1 MDIDIQY
8 ATYFIEAVCLTV
20 LLGFVFI
27 PLLKK
32 LKARQSIR
40 EEGPKSHRAK
50 SGTPT
55 MGGIFMLLSS
65 VLLLLFNQLI
75 DASVLWLLFLTL
87 GHGLLGF
94 LDDFIKAEK
103 KRNLGLTAKQK
114 FLGQIILAVLFCWG
128 MVNTL
133 HLPYSVAIPFT
144 QIDIGIGWLY
154 YPFVILVIVG
164 ASNAVNLTDGL
175 DGLAAGCSV
184 ICFLAY
190 AGYCHLIGY
199 NDLGLFIV
207 ILAGACAGFLFFNYH
222 PAKIFM
228 GDTGSLALGGA
239 IAGISVMTRT
249 EFLLVFIGFIFVM
262 EALSV
267 IIQVASFKMT
277 GKRVFKM
284 SPLHHHFELSGWSEV
299 HVVWAFWLVEGI
311 VACVSLFS
319 AVSVLN
325 S

>member
-1 MDIDIQY
+1 MESNYLIY
-8 ATYFIEAVCLTV
+8 LAESAVLTV
-20 LLGFVFI
+20 ILGFFSI

-40 EEGPKSHRAK
+40 EEGPKSHRIK

-55 MGGIFMLLSS
+55 MGGLFMLLSA
-65 VLLLLFNQLI
+65 VLVVIFNKMI
-75 DASVLWLLFLTL
+75 DPSVLWLLFLTL

-114 FLGQIILAVLFCWG
+114 MLGQIILAVLFCWG
-128 MVNTL
+128 VVDTL
-133 HLPYSVAIPFT
+133 HLPYSIAIPFT
-144 QIDIGIGWLY
+144 HTDISIGLLY
-154 YPFVILVIVG
+154 YPFVVLVIVG

-175 DGLAAGCSV
+175 DGLASGCCV
-184 ICFLAY
+184 IAFSAY
-190 AGYCHLIGY
+190 AMFCYMTGF
-199 NDLGLFIV
+199 NDLGYFII
-207 ILAGACAGFLFFNYH
+207 ILAGSCIGFLFFNYH

-249 EFLLVFIGFIFVM
+249 ELLLIFLGLIFVL

-267 IIQVASFKMT
+267 IIQVASFQLT

-299 HVVWAFWLVEGI
+299 HVVWAFWIFEGI
-311 VACVSLFS
+311 AACVSLLL
-319 AVSVLN
+319 AIRAL
-325 S
+325 

>member
-1 MDIDIQY
+1 MESNYLIY
-8 ATYFIEAVCLTV
+8 LAESAVLTV
-20 LLGFVFI
+20 ILGFFAI

-40 EEGPKSHRAK
+40 EEGPKSHRIK

-55 MGGIFMLLSS
+55 MGGLFMLLSA
-65 VLLLLFNQLI
+65 VLVVIFNKMI
-75 DASVLWLLFLTL
+75 DPSVLWLLFLTL

-114 FLGQIILAVLFCWG
+114 MLGQIILAVLFCWG
-128 MVNTL
+128 VLDTL
-133 HLPYSVAIPFT
+133 HLPYSIAIPFT
-144 QIDIGIGWLY
+144 HTDISIGLLY
-154 YPFVILVIVG
+154 YPFVVLVIVG

-175 DGLAAGCSV
+175 DGLASGCCV
-184 ICFLAY
+184 IAFSAY
-190 AGYCHLIGY
+190 AMFCYMTGF
-199 NDLGLFIV
+199 NDLGYFII
-207 ILAGACAGFLFFNYH
+207 ILAGSCIGFLFFNYH

-249 EFLLVFIGFIFVM
+249 ELLLIFLGLIFVL

-267 IIQVASFKMT
+267 IIQVASFQLT

-299 HVVWAFWLVEGI
+299 HVVWAFWIFEGI
-311 VACVSLFS
+311 AACVSLLL
-319 AVSVLN
+319 AIRAL
-325 S
+325 

>member
-1 MDIDIQY
+1 MESNYLIY
-8 ATYFIEAVCLTV
+8 LAESAVLTV
-20 LLGFVFI
+20 ILGFFAI

-40 EEGPKSHRAK
+40 EEGPKSHRIK

-55 MGGIFMLLSS
+55 MGGLFMLLSA
-65 VLLLLFNQLI
+65 VLVVIFNKMI
-75 DASVLWLLFLTL
+75 DPSVLWLLFLTL

-114 FLGQIILAVLFCWG
+114 MLGQIILAVLFCWG
-128 MVNTL
+128 VVDTL
-133 HLPYSVAIPFT
+133 HLPYSIAIPFT
-144 QIDIGIGWLY
+144 HMDISIGLLY
-154 YPFVILVIVG
+154 YPFVVLVIVG

-175 DGLAAGCSV
+175 DGLASGCCV
-184 ICFLAY
+184 IAFSAY
-190 AGYCHLIGY
+190 AMFCYMTGF
-199 NDLGLFIV
+199 NDLGYFII
-207 ILAGACAGFLFFNYH
+207 ILAGSCIGFLFFNYH

-249 EFLLVFIGFIFVM
+249 ELLLIFLGLIFVL

-267 IIQVASFKMT
+267 IIQVASFQLT

-299 HVVWAFWLVEGI
+299 HVIWAFWIFEGI
-311 VACVSLFS
+311 AACVSLLL
-319 AVSVLN
+319 AIRAL
-325 S
+325 

>member
-1 MDIDIQY
+1 MESNYLIY
-8 ATYFIEAVCLTV
+8 LAESAVLTV
-20 LLGFVFI
+20 ILGFFAI
-27 PLLKK
+27 SLLKK

-40 EEGPKSHRAK
+40 EEGPKSHRIK

-55 MGGIFMLLSS
+55 MGGLFMLLSA
-65 VLLLLFNQLI
+65 VLVVIFNKMI
-75 DASVLWLLFLTL
+75 DPSVLWLLFLTL

-114 FLGQIILAVLFCWG
+114 MLGQIILAVLFCWG
-128 MVNTL
+128 VVDTL
-133 HLPYSVAIPFT
+133 HLPYSIAIPFT
-144 QIDIGIGWLY
+144 HTDISIGLLY
-154 YPFVILVIVG
+154 YPFVVLVIVG

-175 DGLAAGCSV
+175 DGLASGCCV
-184 ICFLAY
+184 IAFSAY
-190 AGYCHLIGY
+190 AMFCYMTGF
-199 NDLGLFIV
+199 NDLGYFII
-207 ILAGACAGFLFFNYH
+207 ILAGSCIGFLFFNYH

-249 EFLLVFIGFIFVM
+249 ELLLIFLGLIFVL

-267 IIQVASFKMT
+267 IIQVASFQLT

-299 HVVWAFWLVEGI
+299 HVVWAFWIFEGI
-311 VACVSLFS
+311 AACVSLLL
-319 AVSVLN
+319 AIRAL
-325 S
+325 

>member
-1 MDIDIQY
+1 MESNYLIY
-8 ATYFIEAVCLTV
+8 LAESAVLTV
-20 LLGFVFI
+20 ILGFFAI

-40 EEGPKSHRAK
+40 EEGPKSHRIK

-55 MGGIFMLLSS
+55 MGGLFMLLSA
-65 VLLLLFNQLI
+65 VLVVIFNKMI
-75 DASVLWLLFLTL
+75 DPSVLWLLFLTL

-114 FLGQIILAVLFCWG
+114 MLGQIILAVLFCWG
-128 MVNTL
+128 VVDTL
-133 HLPYSVAIPFT
+133 HLPYSIAIPFT
-144 QIDIGIGWLY
+144 HTDISIGLLY
-154 YPFVILVIVG
+154 YPFVVLVIVG

-175 DGLAAGCSV
+175 DGLASGCCV
-184 ICFLAY
+184 IAFSAY
-190 AGYCHLIGY
+190 AMFCYMTGF
-199 NDLGLFIV
+199 NDLGYFII
-207 ILAGACAGFLFFNYH
+207 ILAGSCIGFLFFNYH

-228 GDTGSLALGGA
+228 GDTGSLALGCA

-249 EFLLVFIGFIFVM
+249 ELLLIFLGLIFVL

-267 IIQVASFKMT
+267 IIQVASFQLT

-299 HVVWAFWLVEGI
+299 HVVWAFWIFEGI
-311 VACVSLFS
+311 AACVSLLL
-319 AVSVLN
+319 AIRAL
-325 S
+325 

>member
-1 MDIDIQY
+1 MESNYLIY
-8 ATYFIEAVCLTV
+8 LAESAVLTV
-20 LLGFVFI
+20 ILGFFAI

-40 EEGPKSHRAK
+40 EEGPKSHRIK

-55 MGGIFMLLSS
+55 MGGLFMLLSA
-65 VLLLLFNQLI
+65 VLVVIFNKMI
-75 DASVLWLLFLTL
+75 DPSVLWLLFLTL

-114 FLGQIILAVLFCWG
+114 MLGQIIRAVLFCWG
-128 MVNTL
+128 VVDTL
-133 HLPYSVAIPFT
+133 HLPYSIAIPFT
-144 QIDIGIGWLY
+144 HTDISIGLLY
-154 YPFVILVIVG
+154 YPFVVLVIVG

-175 DGLAAGCSV
+175 DGLASGCCV
-184 ICFLAY
+184 IAFSAY
-190 AGYCHLIGY
+190 AMFCYMTGF
-199 NDLGLFIV
+199 NDLGYFII
-207 ILAGACAGFLFFNYH
+207 ILAGSCIGFLFFNYH

-249 EFLLVFIGFIFVM
+249 ELLLIFLGLIFVL

-267 IIQVASFKMT
+267 IIQVASFQLT

-299 HVVWAFWLVEGI
+299 HVVWAFWIFEGI
-311 VACVSLFS
+311 AACVSLLL
-319 AVSVLN
+319 AIRAL
-325 S
+325 

>member
-1 MDIDIQY
+1 MESNYLIY
-8 ATYFIEAVCLTV
+8 LAESAVLTV
-20 LLGFVFI
+20 ILGFFAI

-40 EEGPKSHRAK
+40 EEGPKSHRIK

-55 MGGIFMLLSS
+55 MGGLFMLLSA
-65 VLLLLFNQLI
+65 VLVVIFNKMI
-75 DASVLWLLFLTL
+75 DPSVLWLLFLTL

-114 FLGQIILAVLFCWG
+114 MLGQIILAVLFCWG
-128 MVNTL
+128 VVDTL
-133 HLPYSVAIPFT
+133 YLPYSIAIPFT
-144 QIDIGIGWLY
+144 HTDISIGLLY
-154 YPFVILVIVG
+154 YPFVVLVIVG

-175 DGLAAGCSV
+175 DGLASGCCV
-184 ICFLAY
+184 IAFSAY
-190 AGYCHLIGY
+190 AMFCYMTGF
-199 NDLGLFIV
+199 NDLGYFII
-207 ILAGACAGFLFFNYH
+207 ILAGSCIGFLFFNYH

-249 EFLLVFIGFIFVM
+249 ELLLIFLGLIFVL

-267 IIQVASFKMT
+267 IIQVASFQLT

-299 HVVWAFWLVEGI
+299 HVVWAFWIFEGI
-311 VACVSLFS
+311 AACVSLLL
-319 AVSVLN
+319 AIRAL
-325 S
+325 

>member
-1 MDIDIQY
+1 MESNYLIY
-8 ATYFIEAVCLTV
+8 LAESAVLTV
-20 LLGFVFI
+20 ILGFFAI

-40 EEGPKSHRAK
+40 EEGPKSHRIK

-55 MGGIFMLLSS
+55 MGGLFMLLSA
-65 VLLLLFNQLI
+65 VLVVIFNKMI
-75 DASVLWLLFLTL
+75 DPSVLWLLFLTL

-114 FLGQIILAVLFCWG
+114 MLGQIILAVLFCWG
-128 MVNTL
+128 VVDTL
-133 HLPYSVAIPFT
+133 HLPYSIAIPFT
-144 QIDIGIGWLY
+144 HTDISIGLLY
-154 YPFVILVIVG
+154 YPFVVLVIVG

-175 DGLAAGCSV
+175 DGLASGCCV
-184 ICFLAY
+184 IAFSAY
-190 AGYCHLIGY
+190 AMFCYMTGF
-199 NDLGLFIV
+199 NDLGYFII
-207 ILAGACAGFLFFNYH
+207 ILAGSCIGFLFFNYH

-239 IAGISVMTRT
+239 ISGISVMTRT
-249 EFLLVFIGFIFVM
+249 ELLLIFLGLIFVL

-267 IIQVASFKMT
+267 IIQVASFQLT

-299 HVVWAFWLVEGI
+299 HVVWAFWIFEGI
-311 VACVSLFS
+311 AACVSLLL
-319 AVSVLN
+319 AIRAL
-325 S
+325 

>member
-1 MDIDIQY
+1 MESNYLIY
-8 ATYFIEAVCLTV
+8 LAESAVLTV
-20 LLGFVFI
+20 ILGFFAI

-40 EEGPKSHRAK
+40 EEGPKSHRIK

-55 MGGIFMLLSS
+55 MGGLFMLLSA
-65 VLLLLFNQLI
+65 VLVVIFNKMI
-75 DASVLWLLFLTL
+75 DPSVLWLLFLTL

-114 FLGQIILAVLFCWG
+114 MLGQIILAVLFCWG
-128 MVNTL
+128 VVDTL
-133 HLPYSVAIPFT
+133 HLPYSIAIPFT
-144 QIDIGIGWLY
+144 HMDISIGLLY
-154 YPFVILVIVG
+154 YPFVVLVIVG

-175 DGLAAGCSV
+175 DGLASGCCV
-184 ICFLAY
+184 IAFSAY
-190 AGYCHLIGY
+190 AMFCYMTGF
-199 NDLGLFIV
+199 NDLGYFII
-207 ILAGACAGFLFFNYH
+207 ILAGSCIGFLFFNYH

-249 EFLLVFIGFIFVM
+249 ELLLIFLGLIFVL

-267 IIQVASFKMT
+267 IIQVASFQLT

-299 HVVWAFWLVEGI
+299 HVVWAFWIFEGI
-311 VACVSLFS
+311 AACVSLLLS
-319 AVSVLN
+319 KRSL
-325 S
+325 

>member
-1 MDIDIQY
+1 MESNYLIY
-8 ATYFIEAVCLTV
+8 LAESAVLTV
-20 LLGFVFI
+20 ILGFFAI

-40 EEGPKSHRAK
+40 EEGPKSHRIK

-55 MGGIFMLLSS
+55 MGGLFMLLSA
-65 VLLLLFNQLI
+65 VLVVIFNKMI
-75 DASVLWLLFLTL
+75 DPSVLWLLFLTL

-114 FLGQIILAVLFCWG
+114 MLGQIILAVLFCWG
-128 MVNTL
+128 VVDTL
-133 HLPYSVAIPFT
+133 HLPYSIAIPFT
-144 QIDIGIGWLY
+144 HTDISIGLLY
-154 YPFVILVIVG
+154 YPFVVLVIVG

-175 DGLAAGCSV
+175 DGLASGCCV
-184 ICFLAY
+184 IAFSAY
-190 AGYCHLIGY
+190 AMFCYMTGF
-199 NDLGLFIV
+199 NDLGYFII
-207 ILAGACAGFLFFNYH
+207 ILAGSCIGFLFFNYH

-249 EFLLVFIGFIFVM
+249 ELLLIFLGLIFVL

-267 IIQVASFKMT
+267 IIQVASFQLT

-299 HVVWAFWLVEGI
+299 HVVWAFWIFEG
-311 VACVSLFS
+311 VAACVSLLL
-319 AVSVLN
+319 AIRAL
-325 S
+325 

>member
-1 MDIDIQY
+1 MESNYLIY
-8 ATYFIEAVCLTV
+8 LAESAVLTV
-20 LLGFVFI
+20 ILGFFAI
-27 PLLKK
+27 PLFKK

-40 EEGPKSHRAK
+40 EEGPKSHRIK

-55 MGGIFMLLSS
+55 MGGLFMLLSA
-65 VLLLLFNQLI
+65 VLVVIFNKMI
-75 DASVLWLLFLTL
+75 DPSVLWLLFLTL

-114 FLGQIILAVLFCWG
+114 MLGQIILAVLFCWG
-128 MVNTL
+128 VVDTL
-133 HLPYSVAIPFT
+133 HLPYSIAIPFT
-144 QIDIGIGWLY
+144 HTDISIGLLY
-154 YPFVILVIVG
+154 YPFVVLVIVG

-175 DGLAAGCSV
+175 DGLASGCCV
-184 ICFLAY
+184 IAFSAY
-190 AGYCHLIGY
+190 AMFCYMTGF
-199 NDLGLFIV
+199 NDLGYFII
-207 ILAGACAGFLFFNYH
+207 ILAGSCIGFLFFNYH

-249 EFLLVFIGFIFVM
+249 ELLLIFLGLIFVL

-267 IIQVASFKMT
+267 IIQVASFQLT

-299 HVVWAFWLVEGI
+299 HVVWAFWIFEGI
-311 VACVSLFS
+311 AACVSLLL
-319 AVSVLN
+319 AIRAL
-325 S
+325 

>member
-1 MDIDIQY
+1 MESNYLIY
-8 ATYFIEAVCLTV
+8 LAESAVLTV
-20 LLGFVFI
+20 ILGFFVI

-40 EEGPKSHRAK
+40 EEGPKSHRIK

-55 MGGIFMLLSS
+55 MGGLFMLLSA
-65 VLLLLFNQLI
+65 VLVVIFNKMI
-75 DASVLWLLFLTL
+75 DPSVLWLLFLTL

-114 FLGQIILAVLFCWG
+114 MLGQIILAVLFCWG
-128 MVNTL
+128 VVDTL
-133 HLPYSVAIPFT
+133 HLPYSIAIPFT
-144 QIDIGIGWLY
+144 HTDISIGLLY
-154 YPFVILVIVG
+154 YPFVVLVIVG

-175 DGLAAGCSV
+175 DGLASGCCV
-184 ICFLAY
+184 IAFSAY
-190 AGYCHLIGY
+190 AMFCYMTGF
-199 NDLGLFIV
+199 NDLGYFII
-207 ILAGACAGFLFFNYH
+207 ILAGSCIGFLFFNYH

-249 EFLLVFIGFIFVM
+249 ELLLIFLGLIFVL

-267 IIQVASFKMT
+267 IIQVASFQLT

-299 HVVWAFWLVEGI
+299 HVVWAFWIFEGI
-311 VACVSLFS
+311 AACVSLLL
-319 AVSVLN
+319 AIRAL
-325 S
+325 

>member
-1 MDIDIQY
+1 MESNYLIY
-8 ATYFIEAVCLTV
+8 LAESAVLTV
-20 LLGFVFI
+20 ILGFFAI

-40 EEGPKSHRAK
+40 EEGPKSHRIK
-50 SGTPT
+50 NGTPT
-55 MGGIFMLLSS
+55 MGGLFMLFAA
-65 VLLLLFNQLI
+65 VLVVVFNKMI
-75 DASVLWLLFLTL
+75 DPAVLWLLFLTL
-87 GHGLLGF
+87 GHGFLGF

-114 FLGQIILAVLFCWG
+114 MLGQIILAVLFCWG
-128 MVNTL
+128 VVDTL
-133 HLPYSVAIPFT
+133 HLPYSIAIPFT
-144 QIDIGIGWLY
+144 QIDISIGLLY
-154 YPFVILVIVG
+154 YPFMVLVIVG

-175 DGLAAGCSV
+175 DGLASGCCV
-184 ICFLAY
+184 IAFSAY
-190 AGYCHLIGY
+190 AVYCYMTGF
-199 NDLGLFIV
+199 NDLGYFII
-207 ILAGACAGFLFFNYH
+207 ILAGACIGFLFFNYH

-249 EFLLVFIGFIFVM
+249 ELLLIFLGMIFVL

-267 IIQVASFKMT
+267 IIQVASFQLT

-299 HVVWAFWLVEGI
+299 HVVWAFWIFEGFA
-311 VACVSLFS
+311 ACLSLLL
-319 AVSVLN
+319 AIRAL
-325 S
+325 

>member
-1 MDIDIQY
+1 MESNYLIY
-8 ATYFIEAVCLTV
+8 LAESAVLTV
-20 LLGFVFI
+20 ILGFFAI

-40 EEGPKSHRAK
+40 EEGPKSHRIK
-50 SGTPT
+50 NGTPT
-55 MGGIFMLLSS
+55 MGGLFMLLAA
-65 VLLLLFNQLI
+65 VLVVVFNKMI
-75 DASVLWLLFLTL
+75 DPAVLWLLFLTL
-87 GHGLLGF
+87 GHGFLGF

-114 FLGQIILAVLFCWG
+114 MLGQIILAVLFCWG
-128 MVNTL
+128 VVDTL
-133 HLPYSVAIPFT
+133 HLPYSIAIPFT
-144 QIDIGIGWLY
+144 QIDISIGLLY
-154 YPFVILVIVG
+154 YPFVVLVIVG

-175 DGLAAGCSV
+175 DGLASGCCV
-184 ICFLAY
+184 IAFSAY
-190 AGYCHLIGY
+190 AVYCYMTGF
-199 NDLGLFIV
+199 NDLGYFII
-207 ILAGACAGFLFFNYH
+207 ILAGACIGFLFFNYH

-249 EFLLVFIGFIFVM
+249 ELLLIFLGMIFVL

-267 IIQVASFKMT
+267 IIQVASFQLT

-299 HVVWAFWLVEGI
+299 HVVWAFWIFEGFA
-311 VACVSLFS
+311 ACLSLLL
-319 AVSVLN
+319 AIRAL
-325 S
+325 

>member
-1 MDIDIQY
+1 MESNYLIY
-8 ATYFIEAVCLTV
+8 LAESAVLTV
-20 LLGFVFI
+20 ILGFFAI

-40 EEGPKSHRAK
+40 EEGPKSHRIK

-55 MGGIFMLLSS
+55 MGGLFMLLSA
-65 VLLLLFNQLI
+65 VLVVIFNKMI
-75 DASVLWLLFLTL
+75 DPSVLWLLFLTL

-114 FLGQIILAVLFCWG
+114 MLGQIILAVLFCRG
-128 MVNTL
+128 VVDTL
-133 HLPYSVAIPFT
+133 HLPYSIAIPFT
-144 QIDIGIGWLY
+144 HTDISIGLLY
-154 YPFVILVIVG
+154 YPFVVLVIVG

-175 DGLAAGCSV
+175 DGLASGCCV
-184 ICFLAY
+184 IAFSAY
-190 AGYCHLIGY
+190 AMFCYMTGF
-199 NDLGLFIV
+199 NDLGYFII
-207 ILAGACAGFLFFNYH
+207 ILAGSCIGFLFFNYH

-249 EFLLVFIGFIFVM
+249 ELLLIFLGLIFVL

-267 IIQVASFKMT
+267 IIQVASFQLT

-299 HVVWAFWLVEGI
+299 HVVWAFWIFEGI
-311 VACVSLFS
+311 AACVSLLL
-319 AVSVLN
+319 AIRAL
-325 S
+325 

>member
-1 MDIDIQY
+1 MESNYLIY
-8 ATYFIEAVCLTV
+8 LAESAVLTV
-20 LLGFVFI
+20 ILGFFAI

-40 EEGPKSHRAK
+40 EEGPKSHRIK

-55 MGGIFMLLSS
+55 MGGLFMLLSA
-65 VLLLLFNQLI
+65 VLVVIFNKMI
-75 DASVLWLLFLTL
+75 DPSVLWLLFLTL

-114 FLGQIILAVLFCWG
+114 MLGQIILAVLFCWG
-128 MVNTL
+128 VVDTL
-133 HLPYSVAIPFT
+133 HLPYSIAIPFT
-144 QIDIGIGWLY
+144 HTDISIGLLY
-154 YPFVILVIVG
+154 YPFVVLVIVG

-175 DGLAAGCSV
+175 DGLASGCCV
-184 ICFLAY
+184 IAFSAY
-190 AGYCHLIGY
+190 AMFCYMTGF
-199 NDLGLFIV
+199 NDLGYFII
-207 ILAGACAGFLFFNYH
+207 ILAGSCIGFLFFNYH

-249 EFLLVFIGFIFVM
+249 ELLLIFLGLIFVL

-267 IIQVASFKMT
+267 IIQVASFQLT

-299 HVVWAFWLVEGI
+299 HVVWVFWIFEGI
-311 VACVSLFS
+311 AACVSLLL
-319 AVSVLN
+319 AIRAL
-325 S
+325 

>member
-1 MDIDIQY
+1 MESNYLIY
-8 ATYFIEAVCLTV
+8 LAESAVLTV
-20 LLGFVFI
+20 ILGFFAI

-40 EEGPKSHRAK
+40 EEGPKSHRIK

-55 MGGIFMLLSS
+55 MGGLFMLLSA
-65 VLLLLFNQLI
+65 VLVVIFNKMI
-75 DASVLWLLFLTL
+75 DPSVLWLLFLTL

-114 FLGQIILAVLFCWG
+114 MLGQIILAVLFCWG
-128 MVNTL
+128 VVDTL
-133 HLPYSVAIPFT
+133 HLPYSIAIPFT
-144 QIDIGIGWLY
+144 HTDISIGLLY
-154 YPFVILVIVG
+154 YPFVVLVIVG

-175 DGLAAGCSV
+175 DGLASGCCV
-184 ICFLAY
+184 IAFSAY
-190 AGYCHLIGY
+190 AMFCYMTGF
-199 NDLGLFIV
+199 NDLGYFII
-207 ILAGACAGFLFFNYH
+207 ILAGSCIGFLFFNYH

-228 GDTGSLALGGA
+228 GETGSLALGGA

-249 EFLLVFIGFIFVM
+249 ELLLIFLGLIFVL

-267 IIQVASFKMT
+267 IIQVASFQLT

-299 HVVWAFWLVEGI
+299 HVVWAFWIFEGI
-311 VACVSLFS
+311 AACVSLLL
-319 AVSVLN
+319 AIRAL
-325 S
+325 

>member
-1 MDIDIQY
+1 MESNYLIY
-8 ATYFIEAVCLTV
+8 LAESAVLTV
-20 LLGFVFI
+20 ILGFFAI

-40 EEGPKSHRAK
+40 EEGPKSHRIK
-50 SGTPT
+50 NGTPT
-55 MGGIFMLLSS
+55 MGGLFMLLAA
-65 VLLLLFNQLI
+65 VLVVVFNKMI
-75 DASVLWLLFLTL
+75 DPAVLWLLFLTL
-87 GHGLLGF
+87 GHGFLGF

-114 FLGQIILAVLFCWG
+114 MLGQIILAVLFCWG
-128 MVNTL
+128 VVDTL
-133 HLPYSVAIPFT
+133 HLPYSIAIPFT
-144 QIDIGIGWLY
+144 QIDISIGLLY
-154 YPFVILVIVG
+154 YPFVVLVIVG

-175 DGLAAGCSV
+175 DGLASGCCV
-184 ICFLAY
+184 IAFSAY
-190 AGYCHLIGY
+190 AVYCYMTGF
-199 NDLGLFIV
+199 NDLGYFII
-207 ILAGACAGFLFFNYH
+207 ILAGTCIGFLFFNYH

-249 EFLLVFIGFIFVM
+249 ELLLIFLGMIFVL

-267 IIQVASFKMT
+267 IIQVASFQLT

-299 HVVWAFWLVEGI
+299 HVVWAFWIFEGFA
-311 VACVSLFS
+311 ACLSLLL
-319 AVSVLN
+319 AIRAL
-325 S
+325 

>member
-1 MDIDIQY
+1 MESNYLIY
-8 ATYFIEAVCLTV
+8 LAESAVLTV
-20 LLGFVFI
+20 ILGFFAI

-40 EEGPKSHRAK
+40 EEGPKSHRIK

-55 MGGIFMLLSS
+55 MGGLFMLLSA
-65 VLLLLFNQLI
+65 VLVVIFNKMI
-75 DASVLWLLFLTL
+75 DPSVLWLLFLTL

-114 FLGQIILAVLFCWG
+114 MLGQIILAVLFCWG
-128 MVNTL
+128 VVDTL
-133 HLPYSVAIPFT
+133 HLPYSIAIPFT
-144 QIDIGIGWLY
+144 HTDIFIGLLY
-154 YPFVILVIVG
+154 YPFVVLVIVG

-175 DGLAAGCSV
+175 DGLASGCCV
-184 ICFLAY
+184 IAFSAY
-190 AGYCHLIGY
+190 AMFCYMTGF
-199 NDLGLFIV
+199 NDLGYFII
-207 ILAGACAGFLFFNYH
+207 ILAGSCIGFLFFNYH

-249 EFLLVFIGFIFVM
+249 ELLLIFLGLIFVL

-267 IIQVASFKMT
+267 IIQVASFQLT

-299 HVVWAFWLVEGI
+299 HVVWAFWIFEGI
-311 VACVSLFS
+311 AACVSLLL
-319 AVSVLN
+319 AIRAL
-325 S
+325 